1 MLKITLK
8 AARINVGLS
17 QKEVAKLL
25 GISNKTI
32 HSWENGATSPSA
44 KHIDALCE
52 LYKVSF
58 NDINFSPN
66 NSPKGNCIGVTID

>member
-17 QKEVAKLL
+17 QKEVAKIL

-32 HSWENGATSPSA
+32 HSWESGDTSPGA
-44 KHIDALCE
+44 KHIDALCN
-52 LYKVSF
+52 LYQVSY
-58 NDINFSPN
+58 NDLNFLTP
-66 NSPKGNCIGVTID
+66 NSPKGNQTIVTLD